1 MNKNYK
7 YEFSFEMLLV
17 AIKRN
22 ILTLVYFFLCFTVIG
37 GIYAFAIDKPVY
49 QSSGVVEAGQLT
61 EYIYNT
67 FVRIT
72 QSKVPSIVIDNILE
86 NNIMH
91 KDGTNISITEIEN
104 GFIIP
109 EKPSTITTDDIE
121 LSFQNED
128 ESIVKEVMNIILEKT
143 CEVYN
148 ANDNS
153 TSFSVV
159 KEASDTKVTTNPVT
173 KLLTFSALGIG
184 VGFVFA
190 LASGVHN
197 YSIDSV
203 SELNNLD
210 IATFEVSSKGGKK
223 HE

>member
-1 MNKNYK
+1 MNINYK
-7 YEFSFEMLLV
+7 FEFSFKMLLV

>member
-7 YEFSFEMLLV
+7 YEFSFKMLLV

-72 QSKVPSIVIDNILE
+72 QSKVPSIVIEKILE

>member
-1 MNKNYK
+1 
-7 YEFSFEMLLV
+7 
-17 AIKRN
+17 
-22 ILTLVYFFLCFTVIG
+22 
-37 GIYAFAIDKPVY
+37 
-49 QSSGVVEAGQLT
+49 
-61 EYIYNT
+61 
-67 FVRIT
+67 
-72 QSKVPSIVIDNILE
+72 
-86 NNIMH
+86 
-91 KDGTNISITEIEN
+91 
-104 GFIIP
+104 
-109 EKPSTITTDDIE
+109 
-121 LSFQNED
+121 
-128 ESIVKEVMNIILEKT
+128 MNIILEKT

>member
-1 MNKNYK
+1 MNNNYK
-7 YEFSFEMLLV
+7 YEFSFKMLLV

>member
-7 YEFSFEMLLV
+7 YEFSFKMLLV

-22 ILTLVYFFLCFTVIG
+22 ILTLVYFFLCFTAIG
-37 GIYAFAIDKPVY
+37 GIYAFTIDKPVY

-61 EYIYNT
+61 EYTYNT

-109 EKPSTITTDDIE
+109 EKPSTITTNDIE

-153 TSFSVV
+153 TSFSVT

>member
-7 YEFSFEMLLV
+7 YEFSFKMLLV

-159 KEASDTKVTTNPVT
+159 KEASDTKVSTNPVT

>member
-7 YEFSFEMLLV
+7 YEFSFKMLLV